1 MSLFRPWLSSIGQ
14 LDVPSMLMLNST
26 SSNNNSCTTTTKHS
40 NAMDPTV
47 MIPTSTLS
55 DSSQSKC
62 SSNNNIIETNGTKSQ
77 LVYYASLQQ
86 QQQQQQLQNSLQVIP
101 QNVQNLEQLTKCVM
115 KNIGSSTPPSTSIN
129 TKSDSNNNRSSLNRI
144 NNIDTI
150 VVDNAG
156 KGIVNQTNGNKRP
169 LLANNNPINRS
180 QPNESTSDSC
190 IKNSSVLS
198 NVESKPTCEI
208 VSYRHQQNLNN
219 HLKRESTYESRTQND
234 HDKLINLSNVIPS
247 LLGDI
252 NVPTT
257 STTNNKN
264 GLTNKGKR
272 SNNKSSSDQRPKKFI
287 CTECKSGF
295 SNRSQLNSHIR
306 THTGERPFVCDYKN
320 CQKSFTRNEELT
332 RHRRIHSGIR
342 PYPCRWCDKRFRSK
356 GSSPKT

>member
-1 MSLFRPWLSSIGQ
+1 
-14 LDVPSMLMLNST
+14 
-26 SSNNNSCTTTTKHS
+26 
-40 NAMDPTV
+40 

-62 SSNNNIIETNGTKSQ
+62 SSNSNIIETNGTKSYYTYYYQYYYSQ

-86 QQQQQQLQNSLQVIP
+86 QQQQQQQLQNSFQVIP

-150 VVDNAG
+150 IVDNGG

-180 QPNESTSDSC
+180 QPNESTSDLC

-198 NVESKPTCEI
+198 NVESKPICEI

-257 STTNNKN
+257 STTNNKSN
-264 GLTNKGKR
+264 VLIDAKMENIETGKSPTISDLQHLFTFQNLLLDGLTNKGKR

-306 THTGERPFVCDYKN
+306 THTG
-320 CQKSFTRNEELT
+320 T
-332 RHRRIHSGIR
+332 
-342 PYPCRWCDKRFRSK
+342 
-356 GSSPKT
+356 